1 MSLDKVTSA
10 LLQDEG
16 RGWKIG
22 LFINDNIK
30 MEYVCDYCNNL
41 CRNAVELS
49 CDVDHD
55 DDTIQLYCESCLKE
69 VIASNNNTCPI
80 NNHSN
85 PTYTSIRRIRGKINK
100 SEVLCPNSVVYKQQ
114 KSKEK
119 NVAKGNIM
127 VETSDEKE
135 GINPNE
141 NDNNNEVKGCDFKGN
156 LSQLINHIS
165 KCCESNLDSELQAE
179 VIKVLRN
186 DINELKK
193 NNQHIQNTLTIQN
206 NIIDQ
211 LKKQNQNLVQK
222 CNGISEEN
230 KQQIDKSQNKMS
242 IELRNGIDSLRN
254 DLKTQNANLLKQ
266 YKDMSQK
273 FVIMSQQHEQQK
285 DRINKLENIVK
296 ESKEEKSDKFAAY
309 QNLKC
314 CVCSAQS
321 NGNMII
327 CVYGQNDSS
336 TRNDEYARDGYSAAC
351 PTHASLIGQMSYFK
365 SRAT

>member
-193 NNQHIQNTLTIQN
+193 NNKHIQNTLAIQN
-206 NIIDQ
+206 NVIDQ
-211 LKKQNQNLVQK
+211 LKKQNQNLMQK
-222 CNGISEEN
+222 CNGIGTISEQN
-230 KQQIDKSQNKMS
+230 KQQIKRTDKSQSEMS
-242 IELRNGIDSLRN
+242 TELTNNMNELKNENQITSRNYN
-254 DLKTQNANLLKQ
+254 QMQNTLTW
-266 YKDMSQK
+266 Y
-273 FVIMSQQHEQQK
+273 E
-285 DRINKLENIVK
+285 
-296 ESKEEKSDKFAAY
+296 
-309 QNLKC
+309 
-314 CVCSAQS
+314 
-321 NGNMII
+321 
-327 CVYGQNDSS
+327 
-336 TRNDEYARDGYSAAC
+336 
-351 PTHASLIGQMSYFK
+351 
-365 SRAT
+365 